1 MGLALAIAE
10 LPDAG
15 APSDT
20 PEGGTDTVPE
30 ATGAVIVA
38 EEVEVGLETKTDE
51 SVTANEALDDSPLSA
66 IAATNLPRV
75 NPDTAELVGA
85 AAA

>member
-38 EEVEVGLETKTDE
+38 AEVAVGLEAKTEE
-51 SVTANEALDDSPLSA
+51 SLTATEALDDSAPSA

-75 NPDTAELVGA
+75 NPDTDELVGA